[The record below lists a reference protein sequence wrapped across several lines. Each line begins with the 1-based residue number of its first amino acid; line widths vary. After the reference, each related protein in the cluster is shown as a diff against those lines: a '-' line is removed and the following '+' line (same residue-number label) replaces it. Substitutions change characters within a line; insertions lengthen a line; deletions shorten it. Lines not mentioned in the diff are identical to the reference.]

1 MKTWLVK
8 DARAHLGDVIAGALA
23 GEPQR
28 VTRRGR
34 DAVVVVS
41 EQEWERRCATEGGSK
56 PRKTP
61 GQLLAEFPLTAEE
74 WDEVKPRREPYRP
87 SVSFDE

>member
-8 DARAHLGDVIAGALA
+8 DARARLADVMTGALA

-34 DAVVVVS
+34 EAVVMVS
-41 EQEWERRCATEGGSK
+41 EKDWDAAARQ
-56 PRKTP
+56 TP
-61 GQLLAEFPLTAEE
+61 PKKSLGQLLSEFPLTHEE
-74 WDEVKPRREPYRP
+74 WLEVAPGPMPLRSKLPGER
-87 SVSFDE
+87 D